1 MWPQFPKNIYIVPC
15 QPIARACCASHL
27 ASFQKKIKNISFVPW
42 SSYKSL
48 KWLNTCIKVNSYNA
62 NRCLASTVSVLI
74 RHYWEFSFVQW
85 APCLS
90 RTQKNDVF
98 FSCKTANESW
108 QFCMSDGVT
117 SLAGDSKLPRMHAK
131 ALAEPE
137 RTLGVMLMH
146 ICLQCSN

>member
-1 MWPQFPKNIYIVPC
+1 MWPQFPKNIKNIYIVPC
-15 QPIARACCASHL
+15 QPIARACRASHL

-85 APCLS
+85 APCLPIS
-90 RTQKNDVF
+90 NRMRGHQ
-98 FSCKTANESW
+98 SSW
-108 QFCMSDGVT
+108 QFCMSDGLS

-146 ICLQCSN
+146 ILLCLQCSN